1 MLCKLVTQSMKT
13 RLGESNETDWATPE
27 WHEATGT
34 GNEPCSDAFIHYYHH
49 PLIAV
54 FLNPIHAAIPDPRL
68 IAIEI
73 DREAGTDGLKGW
85 CKRARMV
92 RELAVPQLTLAQRVR
107 AAIYIAQV
115 DCDIPAWRRWAD
127 DWLCGKDRSHVAA
140 EAAEMAARRTAAGQI
155 GSAAAGAAARAA
167 WAAVWA
173 MEAVWAAEVERAARA
188 AVAVAAAR
196 AAAISQVTPS
206 HFDLLA
212 ILQRAIAGERY
223 ASRTSTQSTGT
234 TS

>member
-1 MLCKLVTQSMKT
+1 MFCKLVTQSMKT

-27 WHEATGT
+27 WHEAAGT

-68 IAIEI
+68 IEIEI
-73 DREAGTDGLKGW
+73 DRESGTDGLKGW

-127 DWLCGKDRSHVAA
+127 DWLDGKDRSQGAA
-140 EAAEMAARRTAAGQI
+140 EAAERAASQI
-155 GSAAAGAAARAA
+155 GSGAAVAAARAA
-167 WAAVWA
+167 WAAVWVI
-173 MEAVWAAEVERAARA
+173 EAVWAVEVARAARA

-196 AAAISQVTPS
+196 AAVVSQVTPS
-206 HFDLLA
+206 QFDLLA
-212 ILQRAIAGERY
+212 ILQRAIIAGERY
-223 ASRTSTQSTGT
+223 ASRTSTQPEGT